1 MKKTLGSLV
10 VAAAVVLMTATFGFA
25 EFAAGGADEFPYF
38 QLGGLIIGGLGGMA
52 IMSCLAMA
60 GRDDE

>member
-1 MKKTLGSLV
+1 MISFTI
-10 VAAAVVLMTATFGFA
+10 
-25 EFAAGGADEFPYF
+25 
-38 QLGGLIIGGLGGMA
+38 GLIIGGLGGMA

>member
-1 MKKTLGSLV
+1 MIPFILGL
-10 VAAAVVLMTATFGFA
+10 F
-25 EFAAGGADEFPYF
+25 
-38 QLGGLIIGGLGGMA
+38 IGGLGGMV